1 MLQETVDAL
10 RRLEEGALARDLE
23 SQRLDFKE
31 ATDLKATMKIVA
43 DAAVCFANADG
54 GEIVVG
60 VRDAGRGTD
69 AYVGLPDSL
78 NGENLQR
85 GVFDRTRPQL
95 TCVVEEIERVGRRVL
110 VVSVPRGIATYS
122 NSAGTATRR
131 LGTDCMPF
139 TPEQQRETLI
149 ARGYID
155 FSREASAAEFADLDL
170 VEFDRL
176 RRLLTLASKEELAAL
191 DDHRLLEALQLATS
205 TGEIT
210 NAGLVLLG
218 RPASLSR
225 LLPSFGY
232 SYQFRPTPGSE
243 AIARV
248 RGNRSLLAA
257 IDQLMETIETR
268 QEIRPLNLA
277 GGVQLQLTDYPS
289 RAVRELVV
297 NGFIHRS
304 YEVDGSVDIEHSPG
318 SLTVSSPGGLVS
330 GVTPANILTYPSTP
344 RNRLLTETVAM
355 LQVAERTGQGVD
367 RAYREMLRTGKEPP
381 RFEDFGSLVRA
392 TLDGGTGDGHFARF
406 VSSLPTELAGDVDA
420 LLAFTWLRNKRGID
434 ARQLAET
441 IQRSSGDAE
450 SVLRKLSAGGFVEPT
465 VRSARS
471 PHPTYRLR
479 PETIAAM
486 SRAVAYGHLDQSG
499 RDQKVVDHVQEYGF
513 VTNKT
518 IQRLFDTNVYNA
530 RNILSDLRRRGIV
543 EKVGDARG
551 GVGVTYG
558 PGPSYPA

>member
-1 MLQETVDAL
+1 MLHGTAEAL
-10 RRLEEGALARDLE
+10 QRIDGGEVARDLE

-31 ATDLKATMKIVA
+31 ATDVKSTMKIVA
-43 DAAVCFANADG
+43 DAAVCFANAEG
-54 GEIVVG
+54 GEIVIG
-60 VRDAGRGTD
+60 VRDSGAGSS
-69 AYVGLPDSL
+69 AYVGVPASL
-78 NGENLQR
+78 TAENVQR

-95 TCVVEEIERVGRRVL
+95 TCVVEEVERAGHRLL

-122 NSAGTATRR
+122 NAAGTATRR

-139 TPEQQRETLI
+139 TPEQQRETLV

-155 FSREASAAEFADLDL
+155 FSAGASAADDTDIDP
-170 VEFDRL
+170 VEFGRL
-176 RRLLTLASKEELAAL
+176 RRLLNLAGKDELAAL
-191 DDHRLLEALQLATS
+191 DEQRLLRALRLT
-205 TGEIT
+205 TPEGEVT
-210 NAGLVLLG
+210 NAALIILG
-218 RPASLSR
+218 RQESLSR
-225 LLPSFGY
+225 LIPSYGY

-243 AIARV
+243 AVARV
-248 RGNRSLLAA
+248 RENRPLLAA
-257 IDQLMETIETR
+257 VDQLMGTIDAR
-268 QEIRPLNLA
+268 LQVRPLNLA
-277 GGVQLQLTDYPS
+277 GGVQLRLTDYPT
-289 RAVRELVV
+289 RAVRELLV

-304 YEVDGSVDIEHSPG
+304 YEVDGSVDIEHSLE
-318 SLTVSSPGGLVS
+318 SLTVASPGGLVA
-330 GVTPANILTYPSTP
+330 GVTPSNILTYPSTP

-381 RFEDFGSLVRA
+381 RFEDLGTLVRA
-392 TLDGGTGDGHFARF
+392 GLDGGSGDDYFARF
-406 VSSLPTELAGDVDA
+406 VSNLPEELGRDVDA
-420 LLAFTWLRNKRGID
+420 LLTFTWLRRKRGID
-434 ARQLAET
+434 ARRLAGMS
-441 IQRSSGDAE
+441 QRPPADAE
-450 SVLRKLSAGGFVEPT
+450 SVLRRLASGGFVEPT

-471 PHPTYRLR
+471 THPTYRLR

-486 SRAVAYGHLDQSG
+486 SRAVVYGHLDQSG

-558 PGPSYPA
+558 RGPEFPG